1 MRGIDLLERTYAGI
15 HAVLAELD
23 AEAEW
28 APTGCTGWTV
38 RDLVQHLLGDARRA
52 LVAVGTPADRPPD
65 TDAVSY
71 WRSWSPGTEASFAE
85 RRLTRV
91 VSGVWPTLEPL
102 RQAYAETCA
111 AAVHLLRITDPV
123 EPVST
128 QGHVLT
134 VDDLTRTLVFEAA
147 VHHLDMVA
155 YLDAPG
161 PGADARAARAL
172 RVGRSDV
179 RARRYGATADSPG
192 RPWGPRLPRRAVS
205 AHRLRAPADSR
216 GVARRILMHLC

>member
-1 MRGIDLLERTYAGI
+1 MREVDLLERTYAGI

-161 PGADARAARAL
+161 PGADALGLVRSTLDGLLGRPEPCGWDDRTYA
-172 RVGRSDV
+172 RVGTGRQPIPPDD
-179 RARRYGATADSPG
+179 RGALGSLAERFPLTG
-192 RPWGPRLPRRAVS
+192 
-205 AHRLRAPADSR
+205 
-216 GVARRILMHLC
+216 